1 MSCHDYGD
9 HRKGANHLIWMT
21 CQSAAAIAVGG
32 REDTDFSLTCT
43 AAAAITTLSSSIM
56 SKPKEIYA
64 LLCLLKKLISA
75 ANTISITQAGYSI
88 LSFGDYMSAQ
98 EASQAE
104 LLKMCNY
111 QPWEDDS
118 PSSEDHEPRTRNVTN
133 TVATGWH
140 PWETR
145 IAILEARIA
154 RIEVRLDGL
163 EARMFYQQKA
173 LRIISLLF
181 LVTLAYAIWK

>member
-1 MSCHDYGD
+1 MLELEYYE
-9 HRKGANHLIWMT
+9 LICISW
-21 CQSAAAIAVGG
+21 CQ
-32 REDTDFSLTCT
+32 
-43 AAAAITTLSSSIM
+43 
-56 SKPKEIYA
+56 
-64 LLCLLKKLISA
+64 LKKLISA

-88 LSFGDYMSAQ
+88 LSFGDFMSAQ

-133 TVATGWH
+133 TVATEWH

-145 IAILEARIA
+145 IAMLEARIA

-181 LVTLAYAIWK
+181 WLLLHMPYGNECEG

>member
-1 MSCHDYGD
+1 M
-9 HRKGANHLIWMT
+9 L
-21 CQSAAAIAVGG
+21 
-32 REDTDFSLTCT
+32 EF
-43 AAAAITTLSSSIM
+43 
-56 SKPKEIYA
+56 
-64 LLCLLKKLISA
+64 CLLL
-75 ANTISITQAGYSI
+75 Q
-88 LSFGDYMSAQ
+88 
-98 EASQAE
+98 QAE

-118 PSSEDHEPRTRNVTN
+118 PSSEDREPRTRNVTN

-145 IAILEARIA
+145 IAMLEARIA

-163 EARMFYQQKA
+163 ETRMFYQQKA

>member
-1 MSCHDYGD
+1 
-9 HRKGANHLIWMT
+9 MT

-32 REDTDFSLTCT
+32 REDTDFFLTCT
-43 AAAAITTLSSSIM
+43 AAAAITTLSSSNNVQAKRNLCFVVPRL
-56 SKPKEIYA
+56 S
-64 LLCLLKKLISA
+64 LLLYLLKLLKKLISA

-145 IAILEARIA
+145 IAMLEARIA

>member
-1 MSCHDYGD
+1 MLELEYYE
-9 HRKGANHLIWMT
+9 LICISW
-21 CQSAAAIAVGG
+21 CQ
-32 REDTDFSLTCT
+32 
-43 AAAAITTLSSSIM
+43 
-56 SKPKEIYA
+56 
-64 LLCLLKKLISA
+64 LKKLISA

-88 LSFGDYMSAQ
+88 FFWRLY
-98 EASQAE
+98 QAE

-145 IAILEARIA
+145 IAMLEARIA

-163 EARMFYQQKA
+163 ETRMFYQQKA